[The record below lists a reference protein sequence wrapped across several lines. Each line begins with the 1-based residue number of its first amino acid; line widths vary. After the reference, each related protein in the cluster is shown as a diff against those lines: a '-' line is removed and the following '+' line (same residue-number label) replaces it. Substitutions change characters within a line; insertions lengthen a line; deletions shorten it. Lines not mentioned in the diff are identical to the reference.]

1 MKYDIIWPFYKDFKY
16 FFRCIKQINNQS
28 ILATNL
34 IFINDGNNFSFLEDT
49 LRKSLNSK
57 INLIYI
63 KNPKNIGAALS
74 LEQNFKKIRSEY
86 FYNIA
91 TDDLVSRFFIEKSLK
106 PLVTRK
112 SVAFIFS
119 NSIYK
124 IEKNKRKVK
133 IKFPFFVNNKFYSSK
148 EVINIFKKYQ
158 FKIYHN
164 TIIFNSKIFL
174 KKNLFK
180 EIYGKECD
188 MINLIYLSFKYG
200 FIYLNKELAHF
211 IIRKG
216 QQGKEAKNIYKQIE
230 ILKILKKRE
239 RGFYFLFTK
248 LGLHFDIIP
257 LGIIKLLFNNLYEA
271 INIKWFLRS
280 FKFYLW
286 KKIRYI
292 FPEWFIIFL
301 FKYFK

>member
-1 MKYDIIWPFYKDFKY
+1 MKYDIIWPYYKDFKY

-106 PLVTRK
+106 PLITRK
-112 SVAFIFS
+112 GAAFIFS

-133 IKFPFFVNNKFYSSK
+133 IKFSFFINNKFYSSK
-148 EVINIFKKYQ
+148 EVINTFKKYQ

-174 KKNLFK
+174 KKNLFRK
-180 EIYGKECD
+180 IYGKECD
-188 MINLIYLSFKYG
+188 MINLLYLSFKNG
-200 FIYLNKELAHF
+200 FIYLNKELAYF
-211 IIRKG
+211 VIRKG
-216 QQGKEAKNIYKQIE
+216 QQGKEHKKIHQQI
-230 ILKILKKRE
+230 KILETLKKKE
-239 RGFYFLFTK
+239 KKFYFLFTK

-257 LGIIKLLFNNLYEA
+257 LGIIKLILNKLYEA
-271 INIKWFLRS
+271 INMKWFLRS
-280 FKFYLW
+280 TKFYLW
-286 KKIRYI
+286 KKIRYLL
-292 FPEWFIIFL
+292 PEKIIILL
-301 FKYFK
+301 FKYLK